1 MTPLTEDG
9 VRRIGTDPDALE
21 TFYRTHVRDIER
33 FIARR
38 VADPHDAADLTADV
52 FLTLMTHAAT
62 YRPERGSPLGW
73 AYGVARHTVADHQ
86 RQAARARRLTGRIAG
101 RALLD
106 ADSLARVEER
116 LDAERDA
123 RRLYAALVTL
133 PPDERAVLE
142 LVALDGLTL
151 VDVAAVLGV
160 KPVTARVRLHRA
172 RRKVTIHLGDG
183 TAAAPTLLEV
193 QS

>member
-1 MTPLTEDG
+1 MNPLTEDDI
-9 VRRIGTDPDALE
+9 RRIATDPDALE
-21 TFYRTHVRDIER
+21 SFYRAHVRDIER

-52 FLTLMTHAAT
+52 FLALMTHAAA
-62 YRPERGSPLGW
+62 YRRELGSPLGW
-73 AYGVARHTVADHQ
+73 AYGIARHTVADHQ
-86 RQAARARRLTGRIAG
+86 RQATRSVRLAGRIAG

-116 LDAERDA
+116 LDAEREA
-123 RRLYAALVTL
+123 RRLHAALAAL
-133 PPDERAVLE
+133 PPDDRAVLE

-172 RRKVTIHLGDG
+172 RRRITTHLGDDLV
-183 TAAAPTLLEV
+183 APALQEV